1 MSEANDEHRRDDVPA
16 DKRPSRLSHLEAI
29 AANILHSASAVERH
43 YRTLQASKEM
53 PMAKYIIALLVSA
66 LVGAGCNGTSAAP
79 DGGGAS
85 IGADS
90 PSGVVMARSTTTA
103 RPATAISRSRRSAP
117 AWSSIPP
124 RCRRTRRVATSHSTA
139 GAGAAADDS
148 DGGVATSDYGATM
161 YGAAGN
167 DDDCKYYVS
176 WTATPIQENGD
187 TYFTVSALRL
197 ADMMPATCAGVRP
210 DVSLSISHGAPAPK
224 NPSTEIAPGVYKVG
238 PIKFDA
244 PGIWTVRFHFFEEC
258 SDTPDDSPHGHAA
271 FYVKVP

>member
-1 MSEANDEHRRDDVPA
+1 
-16 DKRPSRLSHLEAI
+16 
-29 AANILHSASAVERH
+29 
-43 YRTLQASKEM
+43 
-53 PMAKYIIALLVSA
+53 MAKYIIALLVSA

-90 PSGVVMARSTTTA
+90 PSGVVIGALDNHCTA
-103 RPATAISRSRRSAP
+103 SDGGLTIQTIGACVVIDP
-117 AWSSIPP
+117 
-124 RCRRTRRVATSHSTA
+124 TSVPSNA
-139 GAGAAADDS
+139 ASCNVSFNGDAGAAADDS